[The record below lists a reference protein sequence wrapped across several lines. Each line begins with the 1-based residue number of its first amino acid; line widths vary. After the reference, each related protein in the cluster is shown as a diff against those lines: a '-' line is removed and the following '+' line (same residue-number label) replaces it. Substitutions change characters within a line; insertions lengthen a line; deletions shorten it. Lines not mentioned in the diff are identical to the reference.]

1 MSSAKRYLVG
11 SLLVATM
18 IGLSGASW
26 AGGIEQSFSKQQLKQ
41 QLKQELQQQ
50 VKSSAATQLVM
61 QDLAVELT
69 QQVNLQQQQ
78 QMSKLKFELQ
88 AVVDQSLTVQSSQM
102 TLVAGDS
109 VAE

>member
-26 AGGIEQSFSKQQLKQ
+26 AGGVEQSFSKQQLSQ
-41 QLKQELQQQ
+41 QLQQQ
-50 VKSSAATQLVM
+50 VKSSAATQRVM

-78 QMSKLKFELQ
+78 QMSQLKFELQ
-88 AVVDQSLTVQSSQM
+88 AAVDQSITVQSSQM
-102 TLVAGDS
+102 AVVAGDS